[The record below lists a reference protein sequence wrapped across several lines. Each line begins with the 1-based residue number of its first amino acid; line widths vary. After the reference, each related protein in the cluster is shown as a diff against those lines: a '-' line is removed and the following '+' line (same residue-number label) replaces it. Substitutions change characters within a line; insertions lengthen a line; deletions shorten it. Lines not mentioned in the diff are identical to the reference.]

1 MALSKQVED
10 SLRASQEYLRDALSF
25 SARTERP
32 YISKHIADMLAQIDN
47 LVDVVALLDKL
58 DNMDL
63 KERLDE
69 FTNNE

>member
-32 YISKHIADMLAQIDN
+32 YVSKHIADMLAQIDN
-47 LVDVVALLDKL
+47 LVEVVPLLDKL

>member
-25 SARTERP
+25 SSRTERP

-47 LVDVVALLDKL
+47 LVEVVPLLDKL

-63 KERLDE
+63 KEKLDE

>member
-32 YISKHIADMLAQIDN
+32 YVSKHIADMLAQIDN
-47 LVDVVALLDKL
+47 LVDVVPLLDKL
-58 DNMDL
+58 DNMVL
-63 KERLDE
+63 KEKLDE